1 MIKYLGSKRLLLPFI
16 LQACKDLVPEGK
28 ALDLFSG
35 TSRVGQALKSAG
47 YQVTSNDS
55 NQYAETVARC
65 YVEADAEDHRD
76 FLNQALGKLEQAPS
90 LDGWFTQTYCR
101 DSRFFQPENGARI
114 EGCRQAIEDMELHAV
129 QKSILL
135 VALMEAADRVDST
148 TGVQMA
154 FLKQWAKRSSNT
166 LELRAP
172 ELLPRSSGGASEAW
186 CLDAL
191 DAAKKF
197 QGDLVY
203 LDPPYNQHS
212 YLGNY
217 HIWETL
223 VKWDQ
228 PEVYGIACKRVDCRE
243 RRSPFNSKP
252 GFKNAFAAVL
262 EALHGHPMVISFSNE
277 GYISRAEMVLLL
289 EEHGAVEVRAQEHPR
304 YVGAKIGIHNHQGE
318 KVGIVSHLRNKEYL
332 FLVRP

>member
-16 LQACKDLVPEGK
+16 LQACEDLVSEGTV
-28 ALDLFSG
+28 LDMFSG
-35 TSRVGQALKSAG
+35 TSRVGQALKAAG
-47 YQVTSNDS
+47 YRVIANDS
-55 NQYAETVARC
+55 NRYAEVVARC
-65 YVEADAEDHRD
+65 YIEADVEDHRS
-76 FLNQALGKLEQAPS
+76 FLEQTLPELNQAPS
-90 LDGWFTQTYCR
+90 IDGWFTETYCR
-101 DSRFFQPENGARI
+101 ESRFFQAENGVRI
-114 EGCRQAIEDMELHAV
+114 EGMRQAVEGMELDAV
-129 QKSILL
+129 QKAILL
-135 VALMEAADRVDST
+135 VAVMEAADRVDST

-154 FLKQWAKRSSNT
+154 FLKQWAKRASNT
-166 LELRAP
+166 LELRTP
-172 ELLPRSSGGASEAW
+172 ELLPHSKGGDCEAW

-223 VKWDQ
+223 VRWDQ
-228 PEVYGIACKRVDCRE
+228 PEVYGIARKRVDCRE

-252 GFKNAFAAVL
+252 GFRSAFSAVL
-262 EALHGHPMVISFSNE
+262 DALHGHPMVISFSDE

-289 EEHGAVEVRAQEHPR
+289 EQHGSVEVRAQDHPR
-304 YVGAKIGIHNHQGE
+304 YVGAKIGIHNQQGV
-318 KVGIVSHLRNKEYL
+318 KVGKVSHLRNKEYL
-332 FLVRP
+332 FLVSP